1 MPRNSTGTPGRIV
14 AAASKLFYAQGI
26 RSVSVD
32 DVAAQAGV
40 TKRTLYYHFRSKDDL
55 IAAYLAARDAPTI
68 VIVMGWMDAAEGT
81 LADRLEAV
89 FAQLARLARQPKWR
103 GCGFLRTAA
112 ELVATPGHPALKAGA
127 AHKKK
132 LEAEFASRFAQAGL
146 ELPEMRAR
154 QIMLLFDGAFSAM
167 LVHRDASYAEA
178 AGQAARILT
187 SPRVRGEV
195 GSPKRERRRAG

>member
-1 MPRNSTGTPGRIV
+1 MPKDATDTRARIV
-14 AAASKLFYAQGI
+14 AAASKLFYGHGI

-55 IAAYLAARDAPTI
+55 IAAYLAARDEPTI
-68 VIVMGWMDAAEGT
+68 AIVMGWMDAAEGT
-81 LADRLEAV
+81 LATKLEAV

-112 ELVATPGHPALKAGA
+112 ELVQTPGHPALKAGS

-132 LEAEFASRFAQAGL
+132 LEAAFAARFAQAGL
-146 ELPEMRAR
+146 DDAEMRAR
-154 QIMLLFDGAFSAM
+154 QVMLLFDGAFSAM
-167 LVHRDASYAEA
+167 LTHRDASYAEA
-178 AGQAARILT
+178 AGQAAMAL
-187 SPRVRGEV
+187 VRDEKV
-195 GSPKRERRRAG
+195 RAKRRA

>member
-1 MPRNSTGTPGRIV
+1 MPKDTADTSNRIV
-14 AAASKLFYAQGI
+14 AAAARLFYGRGI

-55 IAAYLAARDAPTI
+55 IAAYLATRDAPTI
-68 VIVMGWMDAAEGT
+68 VIVMGWMDAAKGT

-89 FAQLARLARQPKWR
+89 FAQMARLGRQPKWR

-112 ELVATPGHPALKAGA
+112 ELVDTPGHPALKAGA

-132 LEAEFASRFAQAGL
+132 LEAQFAERFAAAGL
-146 ELPEMRAR
+146 DDAAMRAR
-154 QIMLLFDGAFSAM
+154 QVMLLFDGAFSAM
-167 LVHRDASYAEA
+167 LVHRDPAYAEA
-178 AGQAARILT
+178 AGQAAMLL
-187 SPRVRGEV
+187 VRGE
-195 GSPKRERRRAG
+195 KMRARRRA

>member
-1 MPRNSTGTPGRIV
+1 MPRTAAHTPDRIV

-55 IAAYLAARDAPTI
+55 IAAYISARDVPTI
-68 VIVMGWMDAAEGT
+68 VIVIGWMDTAKGS
-81 LADRLEAV
+81 LADKLGAV
-89 FAQLARLARQPKWR
+89 FVQLARLGRRPSWR

-127 AHKKK
+127 RHKKK
-132 LEAEFASRFAQAGL
+132 LEAEFAARFDAAGL
-146 ELPEMRAR
+146 DDAALRAR
-154 QIMLLFDGAFSAM
+154 QVMLLFDGAFSAM
-167 LVHRDASYAEA
+167 LVHRDAAYAEA
-178 AGQAARILT
+178 AGQAARVLVRN
-187 SPRVRGEV
+187 SDRRV
-195 GSPKRERRRAG
+195 KRRA